1 MAFQYLSLQMLRGD
15 IQHTAV
21 LPLCAAAVT
30 TALVLQGLKVKFSGV
45 KAPAAKDLG
54 GNAQLDKDEQKKQAK
69 LRKAQKALG
78 L

>member
-1 MAFQYLSLQMLRGD
+1 MLSYQS
-15 IQHTAV
+15 V
-21 LPLCAAAVT
+21 PPPSYAAV
-30 TALVLQGLKVKFSGV
+30 VLQGLKVKFSGV
-45 KAPAAKDLG
+45 KAPAAKDFG

>member
-1 MAFQYLSLQMLRGD
+1 MRY
-15 IQHTAV
+15 IAV
-21 LPLCAAAVT
+21 LPVCVTADIKAVV
-30 TALVLQGLKVKFSGV
+30 ALQGLKVKFSGV

-54 GNAQLDKDEQKKQAK
+54 SNAQLDREEQKKQAK

>member
-1 MAFQYLSLQMLRGD
+1 MAFQYLSVQMLRGV
-15 IQHTAV
+15 IQYTAV
-21 LPLCAAAVT
+21 LFVCAAAVT
-30 TALVLQGLKVKFSGV
+30 TALVLQGLKVKFSCV
-45 KAPAAKDLG
+45 KAPAAKDSG

>member
-1 MAFQYLSLQMLRGD
+1 M
-15 IQHTAV
+15 QHTPVLSACAGAV
-21 LPLCAAAVT
+21 K

-45 KAPAAKDLG
+45 KAPAAKDIG